1 MSTPVQLCSVCDAPV
16 VNTKDMPCGALVS
29 SPLYSGEGNKV
40 VLCSGCFGR
49 CLSGLRRERLVHT
62 MFDDVQEELDNF
74 GQTSPRDES

>member
-1 MSTPVQLCSVCDAPV
+1 MSTPIQLYSVCDAPV